1 MNDNQD
7 EYKAYQRRLLLD
19 KIIYRLVFVFT
30 IALIGFSIWY
40 AYENMQAS
48 KASKSLASEVLPT
61 DIGGSQKQPLPDFII
76 DKVQPDE
83 LEQLKP

>member
-1 MNDNQD
+1 M
-7 EYKAYQRRLLLD
+7 LD

-30 IALIGFSIWY
+30 IALIAFSIWY

-48 KASKSLASEVLPT
+48 KAPKSLASEVLPT